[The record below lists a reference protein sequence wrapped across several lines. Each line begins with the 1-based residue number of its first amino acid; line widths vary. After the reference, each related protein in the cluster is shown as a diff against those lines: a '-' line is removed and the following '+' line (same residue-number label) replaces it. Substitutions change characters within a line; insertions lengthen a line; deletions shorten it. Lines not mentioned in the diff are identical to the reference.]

1 MPVIGWLDP
10 RSLDDNVELLRR
22 FRQGMKESGFV
33 EGENVLIEYRWAEN
47 RIDRLPE
54 LAAELVRRPVAVIAA
69 VGAYNPALA
78 AKSATSTIPIVFIV
92 GEDPVRVGLVA
103 SLARPGGNL
112 TGINLVSVEVSA
124 KRLEMLRELVPS
136 ATRVAV
142 LVGPA
147 TNAESRFVTCRQR
160 PAKWG
165 YISTFQREHSPG
177 DRLGLCRLRASAARC
192 RLCRP

>member
-1 MPVIGWLDP
+1 MAARSAGAAGRRASDWVARP
-10 RSLDDNVELLRR
+10 RSPDDNVELLRR

-54 LAAELVRRPVAVIAA
+54 LAAELVRRPVAVITA
-69 VGAYNPALA
+69 VGATNPALA

-112 TGINLVSVEVSA
+112 TGINLVSVELSA
-124 KRLEMLRELVPS
+124 KRLEMLREFVPS

-142 LVGPA
+142 LVNPA
-147 TNAESRFVTCRQR
+147 NATMPRSRFVTCRQR
-160 PAKWG
+160 PAK
-165 YISTFQREHSPG
+165 
-177 DRLGLCRLRASAARC
+177 
-192 RLCRP
+192 

>member
-10 RSLDDNVELLRR
+10 RSFDDNVELLRR
-22 FRQGMKESGFV
+22 FRQGMKDSGFV

-69 VGAYNPALA
+69 VGATNPALA

-124 KRLEMLRELVPS
+124 KRLEMLREFVPN

-142 LVGPA
+142 LVNPQ
-147 TNAESRFVTCRQR
+147 CHQR
-160 PAKWG
+160 RG
-165 YISTFQREHSPG
+165 HDS
-177 DRLGLCRLRASAARC
+177 
-192 RLCRP
+192 